1 MAEKNSL
8 WKNIRKKAAQNK
20 RTGATPKKPTK
31 EMLRQER
38 KIKAKKYYAGG
49 PIGEGDDKNKALKGT
64 NDTLIAPTL
73 NTQIVEEEAPQWMKD
88 KETIRPDEINFW
100 ESFNPKKWGLNDYSN
115 YSSFNS
121 AFRNAREA
129 GEDEFVWNKERYNT
143 NLIPKDISD
152 QYWDSKKFIQDYYTN
167 EPFIP
172 LDTNYFDLH
181 DFNDKL
187 SKDKYGYTW
196 QEYYDKV
203 SKTPVYSK
211 DSGRSDEEGKIL
223 DSYFDTLGLLSR
235 SGYYSSLSDKEKS
248 DYYTYQKSKYV
259 DALNDPNYY
268 FSITSQPNP
277 KNRVLG
283 YQHSGDKKLYA
294 SNTGNREDF
303 TTFIHELSHKG
314 DSKSRSSYNNESN
327 RIPTVDTDA
336 LNKFGNK
343 LSQKRFNYV
352 SDPTETEARKMSTLY
367 FMNKVLKKD
376 ISSGKIKNKD
386 LTELY
391 NLYNSEGGYW
401 SSKSIPGD
409 VRDLLE
415 LYKYQWNDLLKY
427 LNNDFSYYKP
437 VQKAK
442 GGPTGNDEDP
452 FKSKL
457 NQGQTVGKTSQD
469 WLANWVR
476 SPKFAE
482 RLNQNFPAP
491 ASDLEK
497 KIYGNKEARERAS
510 AANLKTINK
519 RIPDVI
525 SDIYDTNF
533 LYNTNP
539 ESNTGLLNTY
549 RSRLGDPKS
558 IRDFDKNMST
568 NPQGFTDQDGR
579 IIITNEANTQY
590 GPQSVGV
597 HELTHKVSEGDKTLD
612 KLFRGKFQ
620 TPSPD
625 KIDANYKKDEMYPFL
640 MQMRFDNKFQPGE
653 EITPERLKQ
662 IRESGP
668 NNHLFR
674 YYNDDEI
681 SKYLN
686 TLASNQTQAPM
697 QYAAKGGYMYA
708 EGGDGEDEPV
718 TLYKKAYYNPDQ
730 DRIIPYAGSQDNE
743 YYVTPDTPQGIDF
756 ERRLPELE
764 ITDDYNSTED
774 YYGNKRYIPSET
786 GFIPNPNYKPL
797 ASGRA
802 EPTLGP
808 VEAALFAPVA
818 GAVAGTMA
826 SKAVPAV
833 VSALEL
839 PAVVGG
845 RTIPLLTGN
854 NILGV
859 TGGITGANMLGSDIN
874 SGYYT
879 SNASIEDKIAR
890 GLETG
895 LLIGT
900 SPGMLPAM
908 GSAYKNVKNSLGKNK
923 ELLSNSASN
932 QLPPPP
938 PETFNIIDGYVPGS
952 YVPDYASQ
960 FTPLETF
967 NNSKFSLKDINNK
980 IKSLKNI
987 TYKGK
992 SIFKNKKIGH
1002 YDEPLKNDSS
1012 YETWKKTVLGENADS
1027 VISLQEF
1034 KDAHKQSI
1042 EYFKSIGAPLT
1053 TGKEHGLFIKNILAD
1068 RIPNFTSL
1076 QFDDKGRRLIFDPD
1090 MYGSDI
1096 QPAELRQ
1103 MEKFIT
1109 GEGYDITKMTP
1120 KERMLMEAYAH
1131 GYDTSLNEVLRG
1143 SSQGPVSKYYLE
1155 QGQILNEGILKN
1167 KFQNPSFVRRGVQ
1180 SDYTVEL
1187 LDPITYKPTGVT
1199 KLRSELT
1206 KGDTFIDKSFL
1217 STSATPS
1224 YWGPTELSE
1233 LIEIP
1238 GGSLQSFAVPEAATA
1253 TRFRG
1258 ENEAILPTGLIRQVI
1273 DNNLHNH
1280 PEFFDWRAKFRT
1292 KILNPYEDGGTINP
1306 YMYYAGGPMQYKRG
1320 GLLKDIG
1327 LGVADFALST
1337 IGGVTGIKSMK
1348 DIVNEKQ
1355 YSNDRFDAGANF
1367 AGSLGSTA
1375 LKLIPVTAPIANA
1388 AGVVGGA
1395 ANKAFGIDAANYNP
1409 NQEVSDLEKAGNIV
1423 GQAGNVASMFMGS
1436 TSGVSEDAGKFMQGV
1451 DKINQ
1456 FGQSPAGQLLNQG
1469 LSFEQGGDINK
1480 FNNFTNSM
1488 RDRYNSYRNKYSR
1501 GGKVQDNAEE
1511 KLEYFGMTKVPNHSG
1526 FHYENPNGGSYGG
1539 TNASF
1544 EKNEIVLHAKGGPTP
1559 GPGEFVFPSEVNG
1572 QKNRPAFLE
1581 LDKNGMPIPLN
1592 MTIAQFVEREVN
1604 KGSEFRKENSLG
1616 RERVDMANQKA
1627 MDMVAYY
1634 DQLDQQQAQQK
1645 EMMVNGALQYA
1656 AAGGKIN
1663 KDIEKILNDDIQSYI
1678 KADNYYAYGGYLP
1691 KNKKFNM
1698 PYSNGGKL
1706 PKEVLRA
1713 RVQAHMSIKE
1723 ANSYVDQYA
1732 NGGSMDPPTAKR
1744 SYVKQGSNSM
1754 LGNNLNNT
1762 EFGSRIINEYGN
1774 GLPNDTSY
1782 IYQSPTEDYFYNTG
1796 QNTQNGKPVS
1806 NYNSGSVAPFSAN
1819 VYQDRIKRLAGYA
1832 NGGPVVSNV
1841 NQDFGLY
1848 AQNRGGMMMANG
1860 GMMPQNDSM
1869 SKQIAAALQQG
1880 ADPQQLLQQLL
1891 QQLVKSGMDPQQA
1904 QAMLEN
1910 IMGSMQASQ
1919 TQAPMM
1925 AMGGEMYAPGGF
1937 FDNLRSDFNHGRRMA
1952 FNKPYRN
1959 AYNLAKGYNTINPK
1973 NYPNVFTEGN
1983 GQVGG
1988 EDYAGLYPMTQDEAT
2003 QYQGYDPTK
2012 VTPSSTTKSG
2022 LPVGNE
2028 DIFGNDKLGKGLA
2041 IGQAAIPLIEA
2052 GYHLFNKPK
2061 HIKAPV
2067 VQDATV
2073 NYEQSRIRDQ
2083 RQTNLTRSSYLNML
2097 RNSGMSA
2104 NQFAGNAKDYL
2115 LNSAAEQ
2122 AGRDATS
2129 IQNEQN
2135 QNAVARAQAE
2145 NLNAQNRFA
2154 TDQLNYEIDQ
2164 NRLGNIFGAF
2174 NNAATMGMQGYND
2187 IKQNEYDRMRA
2198 LSTQSENVV
2207 PVNVNGRIYQATKG
2221 PDGYYFNGKKIAEF
2235 GV

>member
-8 WKNIRKKAAQNK
+8 WKNIRNKAKQNR
-20 RTGATPKKPTK
+20 RTGDKPKEPTD
-31 EMLRQER
+31 EMLRQEA
-38 KIKAKKYYAGG
+38 KIKAKKYA
-49 PIGEGDDKNKALKGT
+49 E
-64 NDTLIAPTL
+64 
-73 NTQIVEEEAPQWMKD
+73 
-88 KETIRPDEINFW
+88 
-100 ESFNPKKWGLNDYSN
+100 
-115 YSSFNS
+115 
-121 AFRNAREA
+121 
-129 GEDEFVWNKERYNT
+129 
-143 NLIPKDISD
+143 
-152 QYWDSKKFIQDYYTN
+152 
-167 EPFIP
+167 
-172 LDTNYFDLH
+172 
-181 DFNDKL
+181 
-187 SKDKYGYTW
+187 
-196 QEYYDKV
+196 
-203 SKTPVYSK
+203 
-211 DSGRSDEEGKIL
+211 
-223 DSYFDTLGLLSR
+223 
-235 SGYYSSLSDKEKS
+235 
-248 DYYTYQKSKYV
+248 
-259 DALNDPNYY
+259 
-268 FSITSQPNP
+268 
-277 KNRVLG
+277 
-283 YQHSGDKKLYA
+283 
-294 SNTGNREDF
+294 
-303 TTFIHELSHKG
+303 
-314 DSKSRSSYNNESN
+314 
-327 RIPTVDTDA
+327 
-336 LNKFGNK
+336 
-343 LSQKRFNYV
+343 
-352 SDPTETEARKMSTLY
+352 
-367 FMNKVLKKD
+367 
-376 ISSGKIKNKD
+376 
-386 LTELY
+386 
-391 NLYNSEGGYW
+391 
-401 SSKSIPGD
+401 
-409 VRDLLE
+409 
-415 LYKYQWNDLLKY
+415 
-427 LNNDFSYYKP
+427 
-437 VQKAK
+437 
-442 GGPTGNDEDP
+442 GGPTGDDEDP

-469 WLANWVR
+469 WLANWVQN
-476 SPKFAE
+476 PEFAN

-579 IIITNEANTQY
+579 IVITNEANTQY

-697 QYAAKGGYMYA
+697 QYAAQGGYYA
-708 EGGDGEDEPV
+708 EGGEDEPV
-718 TLYKKAYYNPDQ
+718 TLYKKAYYNTNQ

-774 YYGNKRYIPSET
+774 YYGHKKYIPSEK

-818 GAVAGTMA
+818 GAMA
-826 SKAVPAV
+826 SKVASKAIPAV
-833 VSALEL
+833 ASALEL

-859 TGGITGANMLGSDIN
+859 TGGLSGANMLGSDIS

-967 NNSKFSLKDINNK
+967 NNSKFSLK
-980 IKSLKNI
+980 NI

-992 SIFKNKKIGH
+992 PILKNKKIGH

-1131 GYDTSLNEVLRG
+1131 GYDNSLNEVLRG
-1143 SSQGPVSKYYLE
+1143 SSQGPVSNFYLE
-1155 QGQILNEGILKN
+1155 QSKMLNEGILKN

-1187 LDPITYKPTGVT
+1187 LDPITHKPTGVT

-1224 YWGPTELSE
+1224 QWGPKEFSE

-1280 PEFFDWRAKFRT
+1280 PEFFDWNSKFRT
-1292 KILNPYEDGGTINP
+1292 KILNPYEDGGSTNP
-1306 YMYYAGGPMQYKRG
+1306 YMYYSGGPMYYPEGGIDRRKRINRT
-1320 GLLKDIG
+1320 LKNIG
-1327 LGVADFALST
+1327 
-1337 IGGVTGIKSMK
+1337 
-1348 DIVNEKQ
+1348 
-1355 YSNDRFDAGANF
+1355 AGAY
-1367 AGSLGSTA
+1367 
-1375 LKLIPVTAPIANA
+1375 
-1388 AGVVGGA
+1388 GVLEGTVDT
-1395 ANKAFGIDAANYNP
+1395 AFGWIPGVD
-1409 NQEVSDLEKAGNIV
+1409 QVTDLGYQALQ
-1423 GQAGNVASMFMGS
+1423 QAGNSSEEEIRKQNAIRGGGAIVGATGTAILTGGATTPYAIAEGAEGAGDIVSNTTNSKAGKTIGTGLETAGAVAGMIYGS
-1436 TSGVSEDAGKFMQGV
+1436 TSSAKNATKAF
-1451 DKINQ
+1451 KTTSKL
-1456 FGQSPAGQLLNQG
+1456 GQSK
-1469 LSFEQGGDINK
+1469 I
-1480 FNNFTNSM
+1480 
-1488 RDRYNSYRNKYSR
+1488 
-1501 GGKVQDNAEE
+1501 
-1511 KLEYFGMTKVPNHSG
+1511 
-1526 FHYENPNGGSYGG
+1526 GSYI
-1539 TNASF
+1539 A
-1544 EKNEIVLHAKGGPTP
+1544 
-1559 GPGEFVFPSEVNG
+1559 
-1572 QKNRPAFLE
+1572 
-1581 LDKNGMPIPLN
+1581 GMPIKAPVSN
-1592 MTIAQFVEREVN
+1592 TIQKPIQTTGENLSVVQDPFAAQQTIDLQPSNSFTAGTMESTIPNVPTYAPQFNPQKN
-1604 KGSEFRKENSLG
+1604 KSTLLEKYINASEYIKPQFSSTTTPNLTSEQSDFNKLPE
-1616 RERVDMANQKA
+1616 
-1627 MDMVAYY
+1627 
-1634 DQLDQQQAQQK
+1634 QQQAYTPQQFNQGTYYPINVPTFNNSNITPPDYNFGWEPNTAALGGFINNNSVNLQNTMRYKDYRKKYKQGGMYRIPEEAGTHDENAYGGVAFGGDQNFNSVNTQLPMAEGGEYIVPLADGNQYVISANKNGKLNDGGLSKKLHRELERKKSPLRSNERADIDFKHSREQLVNKYIQQNEMELAQSEMQNQQDLAMK
-1645 EMMVNGALQYA
+1645 EAALQYA
-1656 AAGGKIN
+1656 AAGGKVN
-1663 KDIEKILNDDIQSYI
+1663 KNIERIVNDAYTD
-1678 KADNYYAYGGYLP
+1678 AVRVAEEDAMFAYGGLINP
-1691 KNKKFNM
+1691 KDYGM
-1698 PYSNGGKL
+1698 PDSYAKGGI
-1706 PKEVLRA
+1706 
-1713 RVQAHMSIKE
+1713 HIKE
-1723 ANSYVDQYA
+1723 SKKGTFTKAAKKRGKSVQEFARQVLANKDKYSAAMVKKA
-1732 NGGSMDPPTAKR
+1732 NFAKNAAGWKHADGGLMDPPTAKR
-1744 SYVKQGSNSM
+1744 SYVQQGSNSM

-1841 NQDFGLY
+1841 NQDFNLY
-1848 AQNRGGMMMANG
+1848 AQNRGGMMMADG
-1860 GMMPQNDSM
+1860 GMMPQDDNM
-1869 SKQIAAALQQG
+1869 SKQVAAALQQG
-1880 ADPQQLLQQLL
+1880 ADPKQLLQQLI
-1891 QQLVKSGMDPQQA
+1891 KSGMDPQQA
-1904 QAMLEN
+1904 QAMLQA
-1910 IMGSMQASQ
+1910 IMDKMQASQ
-1919 TQAPMM
+1919 LETPMM
-1925 AMGGEMYAPGGF
+1925 AAYGGKILYSPGGPT
-1937 FDNLRSDFNHGRRMA
+1937 SDFNHMKNMLL
-1952 FNKPYRN
+1952 NKTYRN
-1959 AYNLAKGYNTINPK
+1959 SYNLAKDYNTINPK

-2012 VTPSSTTKSG
+2012 VNQSANTN

-2061 HIKAPV
+2061 HLTAPKITP
-2067 VQDATV
+2067 ATV
-2073 NYEQSRIRDQ
+2073 SYAAAREGDERQSYVKYNKYVDAVRGMNQPGMRGQI
-2083 RQTNLTRSSYLNML
+2083 LEGL
-2097 RNSGMSA
+2097 RNS
-2104 NQFAGNAKDYL
+2104 QWDL
-2115 LNSAAEQ
+2115 
-2122 AGRDATS
+2122 AGRKNKSFED
-2129 IQNEQN
+2129 EQN

-2145 NLNAQNRFA
+2145 ALTKKYQYD
-2154 TDQLNYEIDQ
+2154 TDISNYEIDQ
-2164 NRLGNIFGAF
+2164 NRISNIFGSL

-2187 IKQNEYDRMRA
+2187 IKQNEYNRMRA
-2198 LSTQSENVV
+2198 LSTQSENVT